1 MVLRFVIARGPAKII
16 DTGCGGGMV
25 SAPRLG
31 GMGICYVLRLVSR
44 RGVSISRV
52 HSAVKRG
59 N

>member
-1 MVLRFVIARGPAKII
+1 MIARGPAKII

-31 GMGICYVLRLVSR
+31 GMGICFVLRLVSR

-52 HSAVKRG
+52 HSVARHG